1 MKYKI
6 LDFIKLIILY
16 LIFGIF
22 VGIFVIIAIYER
34 IRNIKL

>member
-6 LDFIKLIILY
+6 LDFIELIILY

-22 VGIFVIIAIYER
+22 IITAIYER
-34 IRNIKL
+34 ISNIKL

>member
-6 LDFIKLIILY
+6 LDFIELIILY

-22 VGIFVIIAIYER
+22 VIITIYER
-34 IRNIKL
+34 ISNIKL